1 MREGSPTPIL
11 ATTWQVAEAKPRLQR
26 AIASC
31 SSRLAALKA
40 IFSERASRECPLRRC
55 SDWSR
60 FTAGRALPP
69 KSSETARPVDALFS
83 GWRWVAAIGPL
94 LRY

>member
-1 MREGSPTPIL
+1 MCPGADPGNDL
-11 ATTWQVAEAKPRLQR
+11 QVAEAKLRQWR
-26 AIASC
+26 AIGAC
-31 SSRLAALKA
+31 SQRLAGLIAT
-40 IFSERASRECPLRRC
+40 FSERASRECPLRRS

-83 GWRWVAAIGPL
+83 ERRWVVAIGRL
-94 LRY
+94 VRY